1 MNKQEILA
9 QMAAQLEA
17 NMHELTE
24 SLESYEEASNR
35 DEGDTIDPDD
45 VSKQAEYKEMQR
57 RMQIQYDQVKSSLIR
72 LRDLA
77 VKDHSQAEA
86 GALLETDRGWFFLG
100 IPLAAIDINGK
111 ELLGISAESPAYAT
125 IKGMKAGDAFTLG
138 KNEYKIKNIY

>member
-1 MNKQEILA
+1 MNKQEIIS

-17 NMHELTE
+17 NMHELTA

-57 RMQIQYDQVKSSLIR
+57 RMQIQYDQVKSDLIR
-72 LRDLA
+72 LRDLS
-77 VKDHSQAEA
+77 VKDHTQAEA

-100 IPLAAIDINGK
+100 IPLAAIDVNGK
-111 ELLGISAESPAYAT
+111 ELLGVSVESPAYAT
-125 IKGMKAGDAFTLG
+125 IKGMKAGDAFMLG
-138 KNEYKIKNIY
+138 KNEFVIQGIY